1 MTQRN
6 TQETDIEPQGQS
18 ASSRGFAPAGQ
29 AERKPQSGC
38 FRHLA
43 GMLAVLIVFAA
54 QAALADK
61 PEIDVSYADG
71 GVYYMIGPHMITNP
85 SPNLVVQSEELYLL
99 VYPLNPTGATNLGAL
114 TLPSGYQPNCD
125 PCFHPGL
132 PPQFA
137 YHDHLLTGAPGLG
150 NNGTAGEFKAPWKII
165 VMMYNPAIALRGDFQ
180 PIKSEADLDAA
191 EASGEFLPLNP
202 GAENP
207 FELETGSV
215 LICPF
220 VSPAA

>member
-1 MTQRN
+1 MTQSN
-6 TQETDIEPQGQS
+6 TQETGINAHRQPARG
-18 ASSRGFAPAGQ
+18 RGFEPAGQ
-29 AERKPQSGC
+29 AGRQPRNGC

-43 GMLAVLIVFAA
+43 GLLGVVMVLVA
-54 QAALADK
+54 QAAFADK

-71 GVYYMIGPHMITNP
+71 GVYYMIGPRMITNP
-85 SPNLVVQSEELYLL
+85 SPNLLAQSEELYLL

-125 PCFHPGL
+125 PCFHPGV

-165 VMMYNPAIALRGDFQ
+165 VLMYNAAVALRPDFQ
-180 PIKSEADLDAA
+180 PITSAADLDAA

-220 VSPAA
+220 VSPQA